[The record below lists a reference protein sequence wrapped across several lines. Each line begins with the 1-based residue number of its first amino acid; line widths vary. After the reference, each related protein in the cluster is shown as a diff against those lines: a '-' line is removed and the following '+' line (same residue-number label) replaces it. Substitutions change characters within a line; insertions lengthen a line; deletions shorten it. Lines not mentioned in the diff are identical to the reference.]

1 MDNHRIRV
9 ARRSA
14 AMAGALLLV
23 ASASAAQSTER
34 GAPPGTAGTANDPTV
49 GDNSAPASLS
59 GPAGAVPGS
68 PIRQDNKI
76 PGTAPGDHL
85 GSERDAGSKGK

>member
-1 MDNHRIRV
+1 MRYHRILSV
-9 ARRSA
+9 RRSVI
-14 AMAGALLLV
+14 MAGALVLL
-23 ASASAAQSTER
+23 ASAAAAQSTER

-59 GPAGAVPGS
+59 GPAGAVSGS
-68 PIRQDNKI
+68 PIRKDTTV